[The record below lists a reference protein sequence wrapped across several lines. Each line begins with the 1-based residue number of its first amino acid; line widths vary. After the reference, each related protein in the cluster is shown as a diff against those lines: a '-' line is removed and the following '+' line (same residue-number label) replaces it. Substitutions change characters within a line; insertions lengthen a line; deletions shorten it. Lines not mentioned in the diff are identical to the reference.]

1 MTMLDRMRQHRNWL
15 KWSLGIV
22 VATFV
27 LLYVPSFLRPAG
39 VGAAPSDVIA
49 TVNGREVS
57 VGEYQRAY
65 QMQMDSLR
73 QAYGDKF
80 NEDMLKQLGISQR
93 IVQQLVEE
101 QAVLAEADRLGI
113 SVTNSE
119 LQERIIRHPG
129 FQENGQF
136 IGYARYQQILSFQ
149 RPPMRPA
156 EFEEQYRNE
165 LIAEKLQA
173 AVTGWLRVSDSEVER
188 EYRQRNE
195 KVKLDLAV
203 FTANQFRA
211 GIQPTEAEL
220 QAQFAAHQDT
230 YRMPEKRRVR
240 YLAIDADALK
250 SKMTV
255 TDQEIEQRYKD
266 TIQTYSTPEQVRAS
280 HILFKT
286 EGKDDATV
294 KKLAESVLAKAKAP
308 GADFAAL
315 AKQYSDD
322 DSTKKNGGDLDYFG
336 RGTMVK
342 EFDDVVFAMQVGQIS
357 DLVKTQFGYHII
369 KLVDKRPAATKTMA
383 EVRPQLEDQLRTE
396 KAQAEAQK
404 TADAVAKEVTT
415 PADLDKVA
423 TARGLKVGDSGLF
436 ARDEPL
442 AGLGFAPNVAAEA
455 FTMQQGKVSGELR
468 TNQGF
473 AFIALTEIKPPA
485 MPTLDEV
492 KDKVKDDV
500 IRAKALDIAKAKAA
514 TMAQTAKSNFAAAA
528 KSAGVEMKSTDF
540 ITRGTALPDVGVS
553 PTVDAAVF
561 GLKAGDTTAPI
572 TTDAAIVVA
581 HVKERQDPNS
591 ANKAAEED
599 TLRQQLIDQKRSEFF
614 AAYMTKAKQ
623 KLKIEFNESAIRT
636 VLGG

>member
-22 VATFV
+22 VATFI

-101 QAVLAEADRLGI
+101 QAVLAEADRLGMTV
-113 SVTNSE
+113 SDAE
-119 LQERIIRHPG
+119 LHERIIRHPG

-136 IGYARYQQILSFQ
+136 VGYARYQQILSFQ
-149 RPPMRPA
+149 RPPMRPS

-173 AVTGWLRVSDSEVER
+173 AVTGWLRVSDSEVEQ

-220 QAQFAAHQDT
+220 QAQFSAHQET
-230 YRMPEKRRVR
+230 YRTPEKRRVR

-322 DSTKKNGGDLDYFG
+322 DSNKKNGGDLDYFG

-342 EFDDVVFAMQVGQIS
+342 EFDDAVFAMQPGQIS

-369 KLVDKRPAATKTMA
+369 KLVDKRPATTKTMA

-404 TADAVAKEVTT
+404 TADAVTKEVTT

-423 TARGLKVGDSGLF
+423 AARGLKVGDSGLF

-485 MPTLDEV
+485 MPTLDQV
-492 KDKVKDDV
+492 KDKVRDDV
-500 IRAKALDIAKAKAA
+500 IRAKALELAKAKAA
-514 TMAQTAKSNFAAAA
+514 TMAQAAKSNFAAAA
-528 KSAGVEMKSTDF
+528 KSAGVEVKSTDF
-540 ITRGTALPDVGVS
+540 ITRGTALPDVGVN
-553 PTVDAAVF
+553 PAVDAAVF

-572 TTDAAIVVA
+572 TTDTAIVVA
-581 HVKERQDPNS
+581 HVKERQDPNT

-599 TLRQQLIDQKRSEFF
+599 TLRQQLLDQKRSEFF